1 MGIEAGVAGKPSS
14 PQDGNGGGMKSR
26 GGGGSGDR
34 RMAWVSLEKAFE
46 GGGASVRGVP
56 RERKESEGGGGGR
69 RRRGVPVQRGW
80 VALSEMAACA
90 RSGGGLANK
99 GERRGGATGHGRL
112 TCGLR

>member
-56 RERKESEGGGGGR
+56 RERKESEGGGGGGEGGGGSQFNVVGWLYQR
-69 RRRGVPVQRGW
+69 WQHARAAEAGWRTRVSGGAGRRG
-80 VALSEMAACA
+80 
-90 RSGGGLANK
+90 
-99 GERRGGATGHGRL
+99 
-112 TCGLR
+112 TCG